1 MIRKVMFAVAAGALA
16 VATACSSQA
25 KDSTSD
31 STTAAATAAKKTAA
45 ATPATIE
52 QGRGIYKV
60 NCAPCHGPSGKGDG
74 PAAGVLKPAPRDH
87 TDRAYMSTMTDEDLA
102 KVIQMGGGIKGKP
115 LMPSNPQIKGAD
127 LEALVAFTRSLS
139 TSTP

>member
-1 MIRKVMFAVAAGALA
+1 MTRIMHPSPAIRRYDGRHRRISVTPPILLA
-16 VATACSSQA
+16 S
-25 KDSTSD
+25 
-31 STTAAATAAKKTAA
+31 
-45 ATPATIE
+45 
-52 QGRGIYKV
+52 GIYKV
-60 NCAPCHGPSGKGDG
+60 NCAPCHGPTGKGDG

-87 TDRAYMSTMTDEDLA
+87 TDRAFMSTMTDEDLA

-139 TSTP
+139 SSSTP

>member
-1 MIRKVMFAVAAGALA
+1 MIRKVLFGISGLALA
-16 VATACSSQA
+16 IAIACSSQA
-25 KDSTSD
+25 KDSGP
-31 STTAAATAAKKTAA
+31 AAAGTATAARKPAAPTA
-45 ATPATIE
+45 ATIE
-52 QGRGIYKV
+52 HGRGIYKV
-60 NCAPCHGPSGKGDG
+60 NCAPCHGPGGKGDG

-87 TDRAYMSTMTDEDLA
+87 TDRAYMNTLTDEDLA

-127 LEALVAFTRSLS
+127 LDALVAFTRSLS